1 MVAPVELV
9 RELLYYRDMKMV
21 SGRDWAFITALLAG
35 SSIAIPILAP
45 VALGSIVTLIVVKIA
60 KLRRS
65 AIAAVDLPPVKSAS
79 GATTVYGIA
88 HKFRSTVSSLVDAA
102 PMLIEHATIR
112 AKRSPSVLLRRIE
125 HAPFLLE
132 LVDDGGTMLVTGA
145 MHVRSSLAMH
155 HAWVKR
161 GDPLLAKLGVP
172 ADLAIAGALEIHR
185 IAEDGPVLA
194 VTGVVQDEAVAEL
207 AFHRDGGLTP
217 VMRGVAGAPVIVED
231 RRLIGVLPIVRY

>member
-45 VALGSIVTLIVVKIA
+45 VAVGSIVTLIVVKLA

-65 AIAAVDLPPVKSAS
+65 AIAAVDLPPVRSAA
-79 GATTVYGIA
+79 GAKTVYGIA
-88 HKFRSTVSSLVDAA
+88 RKFRTTVSSLVDAA

-112 AKRSPSVLLRRIE
+112 PHKSSHVLLRRIE

-132 LVDDGGTMLVTGA
+132 LVDGGTMLVTGA
-145 MHVRSSLAMH
+145 MHVRSSLSIH
-155 HAWVKR
+155 HASVKR
-161 GDPLLAKLGVP
+161 GDPLLAALGVP
-172 ADLAIAGALEIHR
+172 LDLAIAGALEIHR
-185 IAEDGPVLA
+185 IAEAGPVLA
-194 VTGVVQDEAVAEL
+194 VTGVIEDEAVAEL
-207 AFHRDGGLTP
+207 AFHRDGGLVP
-217 VMRGVAGAPVIVED
+217 VMRGIAGSPVIVED
-231 RRLIGVLPIVRY
+231 RRLIGVMV